1 MQALL
6 DKNKQNEEKA
16 KETSSTQ
23 ATNMIEATINAHEES
38 KKIPDEPQEAKA
50 EKKTSTPKKEVEARE
65 AAPILLS

>member
-1 MQALL
+1 MVSKNMQALL

-38 KKIPDEPQEAKA
+38 KKIPDEIGRAH
-50 EKKTSTPKKEVEARE
+50 V
-65 AAPILLS
+65 